1 MDDKKTWGGARANS
15 GRKPKEHV
23 IINIRVSPKT
33 AVWIKEYA
41 REMGISQ
48 GAVVDELVEKKKSGM

>member
-1 MDDKKTWGGARANS
+1 MMEEKKWGGARPGS
-15 GRKPKEHV
+15 GRKPKEHM

-33 AVWIKEYA
+33 AEWIKEYA

-48 GAVVDELVEKKKSGM
+48 GAVVDERVEKKKSGM